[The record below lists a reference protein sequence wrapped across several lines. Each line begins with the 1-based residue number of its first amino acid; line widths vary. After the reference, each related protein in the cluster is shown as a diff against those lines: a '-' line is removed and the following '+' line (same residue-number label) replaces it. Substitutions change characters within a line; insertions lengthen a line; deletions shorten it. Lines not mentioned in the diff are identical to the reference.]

1 MSKRTIPYFLI
12 AILMLTAADA
22 FGKILHDW
30 QFNDRR
36 DTPLAGSLNSASRFT
51 SWDGNLANS
60 RTTGDGLFRIR
71 RDGTGNNRR
80 FDLGNTGDADELF
93 LVVEI
98 AGWNFTNTRGRD
110 PNIRFEFM
118 NEPARENSTETTAGM
133 RLERLPNGLV
143 AMQAFASGTAAPGG
157 QASDQRALF
166 NSFMNQKLTMVTS
179 YSKSRNQYVV
189 HFRVGEGPWYEF
201 FRGHT
206 SGVRDAK
213 SVRMRVF
220 GDFDGG
226 GRNYFNLERIY
237 VATEFPRNAPISRDM
252 LWREVQEEKLN
263 KFVFS
268 PSAGVKMDIYY
279 HNPQGL
285 SPESP
290 VVMVL
295 HGVNR
300 DADRYLRQWRTLA
313 EEHRFLLI
321 VPEFSQENFPGDNG
335 YIMGNVFNAEGERN
349 PRETWAY
356 TALEPLFDEVRE
368 RFENTREGYYLYGH
382 SAGSQFVHRMNYF
395 VPDARFIHAVSAN
408 AGWYTL
414 PSHEIDFPYGLNNTG
429 VSEDALK
436 NALQQPLLILLGEED
451 NDPNHRHLRRAPE
464 AMEQGPHRFARG
476 RNYYRWGQE
485 AAAKYGVELGWQIQT
500 VPGVAHN
507 NAHMAVEAAAFL
519 FRNKDD
525 KK

>member
-1 MSKRTIPYFLI
+1 
-12 AILMLTAADA
+12 MLTKSIRCLLLFALLLPVYAAS
-22 FGKILHDW
+22 GKILHDW

-36 DTPLAGSLNSASRFT
+36 DTPLSGTLNTASRFT
-51 SWDGNLANS
+51 NWDGNLANS
-60 RTTGDGLFRIR
+60 RATGDGLFRIR
-71 RDGTGNNRR
+71 RDGGGNNRR
-80 FDLGNTGDADELF
+80 FDLGNTGDADEFF

-98 AGWNFTNTRGRD
+98 AGWNFTNTQGRN

-118 NEPARENSTETTAGM
+118 NEPARTNTTETTAGM
-133 RLERLPNGLV
+133 RLERMPNGLV
-143 AMQAFASGTAAPGG
+143 SMQGFASGTAAPGG
-157 QASDQRALF
+157 QASDPRPLF
-166 NSFMNQKLTMVTS
+166 NSYMNQKLTMVTS
-179 YSKSRNQYVV
+179 YSKSLNQYVV
-189 HFRVGEGPWYEF
+189 HFRVGDGPWYEF

-226 GRNYFNLERIY
+226 GRNYFNIERLY
-237 VATEFPRNAPISRDM
+237 VSTEFPKDAPISRER
-252 LWREVQEEKLN
+252 LWREVQEEQLD

-268 PSAGVKMDIYY
+268 PSEGVEMDIYY
-279 HNPQGL
+279 YTPENL
-285 SPESP
+285 TPESP

-300 DADRYLRQWRTLA
+300 DADRYLRQWRSLA
-313 EEHRFLLI
+313 AEYGFLLI
-321 VPEFSQENFPGDNG
+321 VPEFSQDNFPGDRG
-335 YIMGNVFNAEGERN
+335 YIMGKVFDSDGERN

-356 TALEPLFDEVRE
+356 SALEPLFDEVLD
-368 RFENTREGYYLYGH
+368 RFENSNEGYYLYGH

-414 PSHEIDFPYGLNNTG
+414 PTHEIDFPYGLNNTG
-429 VSEDALK
+429 VSEEELKHALS
-436 NALQQPLLILLGEED
+436 QPMLILLGEED

-464 AMEQGPHRFARG
+464 AMEQGAHRFARG
-476 RNYYRWGQE
+476 NNYYKRGQE
-485 AAAKYGVELGWQIQT
+485 AAEELGVEFGWQIQT

-519 FRNKDD
+519 FKNKNEN
-525 KK
+525 